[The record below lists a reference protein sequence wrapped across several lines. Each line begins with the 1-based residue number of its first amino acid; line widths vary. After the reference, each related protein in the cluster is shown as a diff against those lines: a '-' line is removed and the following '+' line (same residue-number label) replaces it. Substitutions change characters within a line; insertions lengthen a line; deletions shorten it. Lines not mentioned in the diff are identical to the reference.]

1 MIDRTILH
9 YKILEKLGGGGMG
22 VVFKAQDL
30 ELGRLV
36 ALKFLPPAFAED
48 EEAKR
53 RFIREAKA
61 ASTLDHANICT
72 IHEVEESEAGELF
85 IVMAYYRGRTL
96 RARIDE
102 GPLPVA
108 DAVGIAIDVAHG
120 LSAAH
125 ERSVVHRDIK
135 PENIF
140 LTDDGGLKILDFGLA
155 KLGGGSISKPGTVLG
170 TAAYMAPEQAVGG
183 EVDER
188 ADVWAL
194 GAMLYEM
201 LTGARP
207 FAGEHD
213 AVVMYSVLNTEPRP
227 LAAAREDVPERL
239 RTIVDTAL
247 EKNPD
252 DRHADVDSMLVE
264 LIELRAE
271 TQWTKPPAGAG
282 SSSVAS
288 AAGSRRHRR
297 FAVAAVV
304 VAPML
309 VAGWLTYHGGAPGP
323 ESPSATAAPVVQRT
337 YGSVAVLPLTNL
349 GGDPEDEYF
358 SDGVTED
365 IITQLAKIGAF
376 KVISRTSTM
385 RYKGTET
392 PLPQIADAL
401 GVETILEG
409 SVRRAGD
416 RVRITA
422 QLIDAE
428 TDEHLWAESFDGDLG
443 DALGFQSVVALRVAA
458 ALKAELS
465 GVEQAR
471 VNERGAVSAE
481 AYDHFIR
488 GLHHRDRRTPEDS
501 RLAREHFQQAAAV
514 DPTYADAH
522 GGVASSY
529 AFLARFGVLS
539 PAEAIPK
546 AVEAAR
552 KALALDPDQVDA
564 QLVLAAVQGLIGK
577 DWTAAERIYRRV
589 LEVAPISP
597 AAHTQYAMNLLLP
610 LGRFDEALP
619 ELRAALELD
628 PLSELRNGDLA
639 ITLFYARRYDEALR
653 QLDSTLALYPNSF
666 RTREFVGRVYIATG
680 RLEEAIETLRDAV
693 PLSPGSTEALA
704 WLGFAYGLHGDRDQ
718 AQACLNELER
728 HPAQERHKHLAKAV
742 MHAGLGNTDLAF
754 AALESAY
761 VEREPLLAFL
771 RVSPALDSLRSDPRF
786 HSLLERMNL
795 SP

>member
-30 ELGRLV
+30 KLERLV

-48 EEAKR
+48 EEAKS

-61 ASTLDHANICT
+61 ASALDHANICT

-85 IVMAYYRGRTL
+85 IVMACYRGRTL

-108 DAVGIAIDVAHG
+108 DAVGIAIDVANG
-120 LSAAH
+120 LSVAH
-125 ERSVVHRDIK
+125 ERGVVHRDIK

-155 KLGGGSISKPGTVLG
+155 KLRGGAISKPGTVLG
-170 TAAYMAPEQAVGG
+170 TAAYMAPEQVIGE

-188 ADVWAL
+188 ADIWAL

-201 LTGARP
+201 LTGDRP

-239 RTIVDTAL
+239 RAIVDMAL
-247 EKNPD
+247 AKNPD
-252 DRHADVDSMLVE
+252 DRHADIDSLLVE
-264 LIELRAE
+264 LIELRAG
-271 TQWTKPPAGAG
+271 TQWTKPPASAG
-282 SSSVAS
+282 SSRRAS
-288 AAGSRRHRR
+288 AAGGSQRRR
-297 FAVAAVV
+297 VAAAAGVFAAV
-304 VAPML
+304 L
-309 VAGWLTYHGGAPGP
+309 GAGWLYYGSAFSGP
-323 ESPSATAAPVVQRT
+323 ESSSAAATPVVQRT
-337 YGSVAVLPLTNL
+337 YDSVAVLPLANL

-385 RYKGTET
+385 RYKDTET

-401 GVETILEG
+401 GVQTILEG
-409 SVRRAGD
+409 SVRRVGG

-422 QLIDAE
+422 QLIDVD
-428 TDEHLWAESFDGDLG
+428 TDEHLWAESFDGDLT
-443 DALGFQSVVALRVAA
+443 DALAFQSAVALRVAA
-458 ALKAELS
+458 ALQAELS

-471 VNERGAVSAE
+471 VIRRGTESAE

-501 RLAREHFQQAAAV
+501 RLALEHFQQAAAA
-514 DPTYADAH
+514 DPDYADAH

-529 AFLARFGVLS
+529 AFLARFGLLS
-539 PAEAIPK
+539 PTEAIPK
-546 AVEAAR
+546 AVEAAQ
-552 KALALDPDQVDA
+552 KALALDADQVDA
-564 QLVLAAVQGLIGK
+564 QLVLATVQGLIRK

-589 LEVAPISP
+589 LEVAPSSP
-597 AAHTQYAMNLLLP
+597 AAHTQYAMSLLLP
-610 LGRFDEALP
+610 LGRLDEALL
-619 ELRAALELD
+619 ELQAALELD

-639 ITLFYARRYDEALR
+639 IGLFYSGRYDEALR

-680 RLEEAIETLRDAV
+680 RLEEAIEILREAV
-693 PLSPGSTEALA
+693 PLSPESTEALA
-704 WLGFAYGLHGDRDQ
+704 WLGFAYGLHGDTGE
-718 AQACLNELER
+718 AQACLKELEQ
-728 HPAQERHKHLAKAV
+728 HPAQERHKHLARAV
-742 MHAGLGNTDLAF
+742 MHTGLGNTDLAF

-771 RVSPALDSLRSDPRF
+771 SVGPAWDSLRSDPRF
-786 HSLLERMNL
+786 TSLLERMNL
-795 SP
+795 A